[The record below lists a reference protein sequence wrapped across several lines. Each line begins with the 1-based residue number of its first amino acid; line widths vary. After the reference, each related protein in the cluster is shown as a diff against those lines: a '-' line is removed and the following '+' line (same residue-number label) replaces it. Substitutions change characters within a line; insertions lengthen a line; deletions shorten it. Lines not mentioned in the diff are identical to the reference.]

1 MNRKNNTRF
10 YLTRN
15 KSPEYRI
22 AVEHAFRSVLFGLME
37 QQIET
42 NHSDQMETSSFVTDQ
57 FLTPVRNLIG
67 YAIEAVQHGSI
78 KTQKSQD

>member
-1 MNRKNNTRF
+1 
-10 YLTRN
+10 
-15 KSPEYRI
+15 
-22 AVEHAFRSVLFGLME
+22 ME

-78 KTQKSQD
+78 KTQKKIKIKKISFLCICRARCCNHADLFVQ

>member
-1 MNRKNNTRF
+1 
-10 YLTRN
+10 
-15 KSPEYRI
+15 
-22 AVEHAFRSVLFGLME
+22 ME